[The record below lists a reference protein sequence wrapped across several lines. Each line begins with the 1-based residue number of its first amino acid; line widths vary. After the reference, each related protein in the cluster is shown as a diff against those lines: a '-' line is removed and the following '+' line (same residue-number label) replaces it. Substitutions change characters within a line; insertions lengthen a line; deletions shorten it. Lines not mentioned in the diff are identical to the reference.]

1 MNLLQIERIFYPIE
15 TLGYG
20 KRIGIWTIGCSHGC
34 YNCCNPELWDSNPNK
49 NLSLSQVFTMLKSIT
64 QPVDG
69 VTISGGDPFQQLE
82 ELDELVSFIAAEIT
96 DDILIYTGYTLK
108 QLQSWNNDHV
118 TNIIGKISVLIDG
131 KYVDHLN
138 DNRSLRGSS
147 NQQIHLLNEKYQERY
162 QQQLQGNRK
171 VQTVSV
177 NQDILAFGIPVKQTK
192 STLQEVLPQYGI
204 TMKDENK

>member
-34 YNCCNPELWDSNPNK
+34 FNCCNPELWDSNPNK
-49 NLSLSQVFTMLKSIT
+49 NLSLLQIFTMLKSIN

-96 DDILIYTGYTLK
+96 DDILIYTGFTRNSCRTGTMTMSQTLSK
-108 QLQSWNNDHV
+108 KLLFSSMENML
-118 TNIIGKISVLIDG
+118 NI
-131 KYVDHLN
+131 
-138 DNRSLRGSS
+138 
-147 NQQIHLLNEKYQERY
+147 
-162 QQQLQGNRK
+162 
-171 VQTVSV
+171 
-177 NQDILAFGIPVKQTK
+177 
-192 STLQEVLPQYGI
+192 
-204 TMKDENK
+204 